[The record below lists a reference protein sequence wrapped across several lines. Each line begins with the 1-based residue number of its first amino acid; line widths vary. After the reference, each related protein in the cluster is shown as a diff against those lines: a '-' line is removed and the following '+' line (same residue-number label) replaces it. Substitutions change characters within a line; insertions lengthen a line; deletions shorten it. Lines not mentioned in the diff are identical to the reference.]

1 MGLTYTALSRAR
13 KFENLAFDP
22 MPSVERIKRPFNFP
36 TFTKRLKEDAKLKT
50 LQDQTEREAD
60 IEGVATDDSDDE
72 SDASTQDILAD
83 MDIDAEMSSN

>member
-22 MPSVERIKRPFNFP
+22 MPSVERIKRVSNYP
-36 TFTKRLKEDAKLKT
+36 TFKKRLKEDVILKK
-50 LQDQTEREAD
+50 LQDQTEREAE
-60 IEGVATDDSDDE
+60 IEGIATDDSDDE